1 MKTIGGCS
9 VAVRIAISSLA
20 VALWPGA
27 AMAAQGVDFNRDIRP
42 IFAANCLKCH
52 GIDEG
57 SRKAKLRLDV
67 RETAIGAAKSGE
79 RAIVPGKPGES
90 ELVRRVF
97 SEDADEVMPP
107 TKTKITLTGTQKNL
121 LRQWIAEGAKY
132 ETHWAFVGPRQG
144 PLPAVKQGGW
154 VRNPIDN
161 FVLAK
166 LESQGLRPSGEAD
179 RYILARRVYLD
190 LIGLPPTPEEAEAF
204 VKDGAA
210 DAYEKLVDRLMASPR
225 YGERWARR
233 WLDLARYADTNGF
246 EKDRPRT
253 IWPYRDWVIGAINA
267 DMPFDEFTVEQL
279 AGDMLPNATAQQKI
293 ATGFHRNTMLN
304 EEGGIDPL
312 EYRFLAMVDRNN
324 TTGTTWLGLTVG
336 CAQCHTHKYDPL
348 TQKEYYRLMALL
360 NNADEPLM
368 DIPSEEIAAR
378 RAKVQEKIE
387 KLTAGLAEKFPIESV
402 AKWEVPAASVTTA
415 GGSRAERAEDGAWR
429 ITGASPERDTY
440 TVEFDTDARPIDRIR
455 IETLK
460 HGDIGPGR
468 TAHGN
473 FVLSEVTVTV
483 APKGAPEKA
492 KAIKLAKAQ
501 ADLSQAEF
509 AVEYAI
515 DGKVGTGWA
524 VDAGNGTR
532 IVGHAATFFFKE
544 PVGFPQ
550 GAHWT
555 VKLDQQHG
563 LQHTIAKLRLSI
575 GARLAET
582 SDERPLVERRRE
594 VMDRVF
600 EKWQKSASAK
610 ALKWTVLRPEAM
622 ESSKPFL
629 TLLGDDSVLAGGDVA
644 KSVTYDLTFRPELRG
659 ITAVRLEVLPDE
671 SLPNHGPG
679 MVFYEG
685 QSGDFYLSEISLQA
699 GGKGMKFAKAAQS
712 FGTPASAA
720 IDGDP
725 QTGWSISGGAGNSH
739 VAVFSLAEPVS
750 EAGEL
755 KLHMLFERYYAS
767 PLGHFR
773 VSITTD
779 PRAAKPEALPADVEA
794 ALAVAERSVGQRD
807 RLLQYFL
814 SITAELAEARKEIG
828 ALRES
833 LPKPVTT
840 LVMRERP
847 AGRERA
853 TFLHHRG
860 EFLQASEPVE
870 AGVPTFLPALPEGA
884 AANRLAFARWLV
896 SPGNPLTA
904 RVQVNRQWAAFF
916 GRGIVR
922 TQQDFGYQGEL
933 PSNQELLDWVAVEFM
948 KQGWSMK
955 KLNRLI
961 VTSATYRQS
970 SWVSPGLLARDP
982 ENVLLA
988 RGPRFRLEAELIRD
1002 SSLKASGLLSE
1013 KIGGPSVFPP
1023 QPASV
1028 TTEGAYGALNWN
1040 TSTGEDRYR
1049 RSLYT
1054 FSKRTAPFA
1063 LYNTFDA
1070 PSGEACVVRREVSNS
1085 PLQALSLLNDTVF
1098 VEAARAMGQK
1108 LGASK
1113 DSDEAKAAETFR
1125 RFVTRPPAT
1134 EELSMLVE
1142 FARRQRMRFASKEL
1156 DAAKVAGPGEGD
1168 AIERATWTTV
1178 ARSVINLDE
1187 SVTKD

>member
-1 MKTIGGCS
+1 MPKADLNGDSMKAICGCS
-9 VAVRIAISSLA
+9 LTFGIAIS
-20 VALWPGA
+20 ALVLLPA
-27 AMAAQGVDFNRDIRP
+27 AARAAQVDFNRDIRP

-67 RETAIGAAKSGE
+67 RETAIGPAKSGE

-90 ELVRRVF
+90 ELIRRVF

-107 TKTKITLTGTQKNL
+107 TKTKIILTATQKNL
-121 LRQWIAEGAKY
+121 LKQWIAEGAKY
-132 ETHWAFVGPRQG
+132 ETHWAFVPPTQAT
-144 PLPAVKQGGW
+144 LPAVKQGVW
-154 VRNPIDN
+154 AKNSIDN

-179 RYILARRVYLD
+179 RYTLVRRVYLD
-190 LIGLPPTPEEAEAF
+190 LIGLPPTPEEADAF
-204 VKDGAA
+204 VKDGSA
-210 DAYEKLVDRLMASPR
+210 DAYEKLVDKLLASPR

-348 TQKEYYRLMALL
+348 TQNEYYRLMALL

-378 RAKVQEKIE
+378 RAKVKEKIE
-387 KLTAGLAEKFPIESV
+387 KLTAGLAEKFPVTELNDG
-402 AKWEVPAASVTTA
+402 WPPA
-415 GGSRAERAEDGAWR
+415 E
-429 ITGASPERDTY
+429 
-440 TVEFDTDARPIDRIR
+440 
-455 IETLK
+455 
-460 HGDIGPGR
+460 H
-468 TAHGN
+468 
-473 FVLSEVTVTV
+473 
-483 APKGAPEKA
+483 
-492 KAIKLAKAQ
+492 
-501 ADLSQAEF
+501 
-509 AVEYAI
+509 
-515 DGKVGTGWA
+515 
-524 VDAGNGTR
+524 
-532 IVGHAATFFFKE
+532 
-544 PVGFPQ
+544 
-550 GAHWT
+550 
-555 VKLDQQHG
+555 
-563 LQHTIAKLRLSI
+563 
-575 GARLAET
+575 
-582 SDERPLVERRRE
+582 RRE
-594 VMDRVF
+594 ALDRAF
-600 EKWQKSASAK
+600 EKWQKEASAK
-610 ALKWTVLRPEAM
+610 AVKWTVLRPEAVQ
-622 ESSKPFL
+622 SSKPFL
-629 TLLGDDSVLAGGDVA
+629 TVLNDDSILAGGDVA
-644 KSVTYDLTFRPELRG
+644 KSVTYDLTFRAGLRG
-659 ITAVRLEVLPDE
+659 ITAVRLEVLPDD
-671 SLPNHGPG
+671 SLPSHGPG

-685 QSGDFYLSEISLQA
+685 QLGDFYLSEISLQA
-699 GGKGMKFAKAAQS
+699 GGKAMKFAKAAQS

-725 QTGWSISGGAGNSH
+725 QTGWSIDGGAGNSH
-739 VAVFSLAEPVS
+739 AAVFSLAEPVGD
-750 EAGEL
+750 AGEL

-773 VSITTD
+773 VSVTTD

-794 ALAVAERSVGQRD
+794 ALAAEERSREQHD
-807 RLLQYFL
+807 LLMKYFL
-814 SITAELAEARKEIG
+814 SITPELAEARKEIG
-828 ALRES
+828 ALRDS

-860 EFLQASEPVE
+860 EFLQAKERVE
-870 AGVPTFLPALPEGA
+870 AGVPTFLPELPKGA
-884 AANRLAFARWLV
+884 MANRLTLARWLV
-896 SPGNPLTA
+896 SPRNPLTA

-933 PSNQELLDWVAVEFM
+933 PSNQELLDWLAIEFM

-961 VTSATYRQS
+961 VTSAAYRQS
-970 SWVSPGLLARDP
+970 SWVSPELLARDP
-982 ENVLLA
+982 ENALLA

-1002 SSLKASGLLSE
+1002 SALKASGLLSE

-1028 TTEGAYGALNWN
+1028 TTEGAYGSLNWK
-1040 TSTGEDRYR
+1040 TSAGEDRYR

-1098 VEAARAMGQK
+1098 MEAARALGQK
-1108 LGASK
+1108 LATSK
-1113 DSDEAKAAETFR
+1113 ESDEAKAVETFR

-1134 EELSMLVE
+1134 EELAMLVE
-1142 FARRQRMRFASKEL
+1142 FARRQRSRFSSKEL
-1156 DAAKVAGPGEGD
+1156 NSTKVAGPGDGD
-1168 AIERATWTTV
+1168 VIERATWTTV
-1178 ARSVINLDE
+1178 ARSVMNLDE